1 MKAKVKSVR
10 IETIEVSAVV
20 MELPVL
26 FNDED
31 IPNDYPH
38 RSGDKWNIT
47 VDAATGKIRDW
58 PKGVKSRNVR
68 IKVHDAGSYCLL
80 DEAGMMIAL
89 VEQDYVP
96 DYIPGDLGD
105 YVDFKIDENGVITN
119 WDGDVEIEVSDEE
132 E

>member
-10 IETIEVSAVV
+10 TETIEVAAVV

-26 FNDED
+26 FDDED

-38 RSGDKWNIT
+38 RSGDKWNIS
-47 VDAATGKIRDW
+47 VDAATGQIRDW
-58 PKGVKSRNVR
+58 PKGVNPHNVNM
-68 IKVHDAGSYCLL
+68 KVCDAGSYCLL